1 LAPWRLG
8 GSIFLFL
15 LFVTP
20 AFAASL
26 AGDWYGE
33 GYQPLWHEDAQW
45 LMHLAPDGGYA
56 IDFRRY
62 HNCALTLEQKE
73 RGTWSLGSGFR
84 TLTTEVNGR
93 ATRYEN
99 DYRIGPITEREF
111 RITHT
116 ATGQQYTERRVA
128 PDFTMPAPTCPT
140 S

>member
-1 LAPWRLG
+1 VGRGRLG
-8 GSIFLFL
+8 GSIFLFI
-15 LFVTP
+15 LFATP

-45 LMHLAPDGGYA
+45 LMHLAPDGAYA

-62 HNCALTLEQKE
+62 RDCRLTLEQKE
-73 RGTWSLGSGFR
+73 SGTWSLGTEFR
-84 TLTTEVNGR
+84 TITTKVNGR

-111 RITHT
+111 HITLT
-116 ATGQQYTERRVA
+116 ATGQNYTERRVGA
-128 PDFTMPAPTCPT
+128 DFTMPPPDCPT